1 MEEVLDVLNQPRDEH
16 APVVALDE
24 RPVQL
29 LGSLRPD
36 TPMAPGQPA
45 RSDYEYAVRH
55 CQCVLRGRAQG
66 RSPSDPRHGK
76 PYRGAICGSA

>member
-1 MEEVLDVLNQPRDEH
+1 VLNRPLDKH

-29 LGSLRPD
+29 VGSLRPD

-45 RSDYEYAVRH
+45 RRDYEYAR
-55 CQCVLRGRAQG
+55 
-66 RSPSDPRHGK
+66 
-76 PYRGAICGSA
+76 CGTATTHESKH